1 MAYIRS
7 KDDYMPKIAVIE
19 DDVALADMY
28 KLKLESAGMT
38 VMVAYDGKAGL
49 EMITKDTPDLVLLDL
64 MLPEL
69 TGSEV
74 LAAYRQT
81 PGGKDTKVI
90 VLTNIS
96 EYEAPDDLYELGILR
111 YMVKAN
117 YTPSQVI
124 VVVQEALAA

>member
-1 MAYIRS
+1 
-7 KDDYMPKIAVIE
+7 MPKIAVIE
-19 DDVALADMY
+19 DDIALADMY

-38 VMVAYDGKAGL
+38 VSVAYDGKSGL
-49 EMITKDTPDLVLLDL
+49 DMIVKDTPDLLLLDL
-64 MLPEL
+64 MLPQM

-74 LAAYRQT
+74 LAEYRKT
-81 PGGKDTKVI
+81 PGGKNTKVI
-90 VLTNIS
+90 ILTNIS

>member
-1 MAYIRS
+1 MA
-7 KDDYMPKIAVIE
+7 KIAIIE
-19 DDVALADMY
+19 DDIALADMY
-28 KLKLESAGMT
+28 KLKLETAGYK

-49 EMITKDTPDLVLLDL
+49 EMISKDTPDLVLLDL
-64 MLPEL
+64 MLPEM

-74 LAAYRQT
+74 LASYRKT
-81 PGGKDTKVI
+81 PNGKDTKVI
-90 VLTNIS
+90 VLTNVS
-96 EYEAPDDLYELGILR
+96 EYEAPDELYQLGILR

>member
-1 MAYIRS
+1 MA
-7 KDDYMPKIAVIE
+7 KIAIIE
-19 DDVALADMY
+19 DDIALADMY
-28 KLKLESAGMT
+28 KLKLETAGYE

-64 MLPEL
+64 MLPEM

-74 LAAYRQT
+74 LANYRKT
-81 PGGKDTKVI
+81 PNGAETKVI
-90 VLTNIS
+90 VLTNVS
-96 EYEAPDDLYELGILR
+96 EYEAPDELYKLNILR

>member
-7 KDDYMPKIAVIE
+7 KDDSMPKIAVIE

>member
-1 MAYIRS
+1 
-7 KDDYMPKIAVIE
+7 MPKIAIIE

-28 KLKLESAGMT
+28 KLKLESAGME
-38 VMVAYDGKAGL
+38 VMVAYDGQSGL
-49 EMITKDTPDLVLLDL
+49 DMITKDTPDLVLLDL
-64 MLPEL
+64 MLPQM
-69 TGSEV
+69 TGGEV
-74 LAAYRQT
+74 LANYRKT

-96 EYEAPDDLYELGILR
+96 EYEAPDELYQLGILR

-124 VVVQEALAA
+124 VVVQEALAV

>member
-1 MAYIRS
+1 
-7 KDDYMPKIAVIE
+7 MPKIAIIE
-19 DDVALADMY
+19 DDIALADMY

-38 VMVAYDGKAGL
+38 VIVAYDGKSGL
-49 EMITKDTPDLVLLDL
+49 EMIKNDTPDLVLLDL
-64 MLPEL
+64 MLPQM
-69 TGSEV
+69 TGSDV
-74 LAAYRQT
+74 LAEYRKT
-81 PGGKDTKVI
+81 PQGKDTKVI

-124 VVVQEALAA
+124 VVVQEALSS

>member
-1 MAYIRS
+1 MA
-7 KDDYMPKIAVIE
+7 KIAIIE
-19 DDVALADMY
+19 DDTALADMY
-28 KLKLESAGMT
+28 KVKLESAGME
-38 VMVAYDGKAGL
+38 VFLAYDGKTGL
-49 EMITKDTPDLVLLDL
+49 EMIIKDTPDLVLLDL
-64 MLPEL
+64 MLPEM

-74 LAAYRQT
+74 LAKYRKT
-81 PGGKDTKVI
+81 PQGKDTRVI

-96 EYEAPDDLYELGILR
+96 EYEAPDELYELGILR

>member
-1 MAYIRS
+1 MAL
-7 KDDYMPKIAVIE
+7 IAIIE

-28 KLKLESAGMT
+28 KMKLESSGFEAT
-38 VMVAYDGKAGL
+38 VAYDGKSGL
-49 EMITKDTPDLVLLDL
+49 DMIIQNKPDLVLLDL
-64 MLPEL
+64 MLPEM

-74 LAAYRQT
+74 LAKFRQT
-81 PGGKDTKVI
+81 EAGKDTKVI

-96 EYEAPDDLYELGILR
+96 EFEAPDELYKLGILR

-124 VVVQEALAA
+124 VVVQEALAS